1 MRPVIFNLVCCALS
15 FFGKLPTWVKKSIQK
30 EQLHNFLYCVLI
42 NRQYICHKVSF
53 KCNPYVTV
61 AQSRSCSE
69 SVVITKSKKYNV
81 ITLWLRKIVVLFLCN
96 TQCCFHFRK
105 TLFLTTTNKTKPKV
119 SPVIESSGQEC
130 PAVVLTIRPKSR
142 FYGEITKPAWTFD
155 QNFEN
160 FFLWIIFLSW
170 FYLCCLWHD
179 ASFVCNSYKM

>member
-15 FFGKLPTWVKKSIQK
+15 FLANCLHEWRKAYKKNNYTISCI
-30 EQLHNFLYCVLI
+30 VLI

-69 SVVITKSKKYNV
+69 SLVITKSKKYNV

-160 FFLWIIFLSW
+160 FFFVNHFLLSW

>member
-1 MRPVIFNLVCCALS
+1 M
-15 FFGKLPTWVKKSIQK
+15 
-30 EQLHNFLYCVLI
+30 
-42 NRQYICHKVSF
+42 
-53 KCNPYVTV
+53 TV

-69 SVVITKSKKYNV
+69 SEVITKSKKYNV

-155 QNFEN
+155 QNLEN
-160 FFLWIIFLSW
+160 FFFCDS
-170 FYLCCLWHD
+170 F
-179 ASFVCNSYKM
+179 SFVMILLVLPLTPMLVLFVTVIKCKKEQKKKKQKGFECNKPELNVYVLMSIFVSCLHFI